1 VLLDPSDDVGSVA
14 TRLGW
19 ALLPEGLCRD
29 SVCLPLAERSLAS
42 LAHAL
47 RMPLLIDAA
56 ARLCA
61 LGPPADA
68 PVLNPRA
75 ALELVLPDLDGNP
88 FALREL
94 RGQKVLLLAWASW

>member
-14 TRLGW
+14 ARLGW

-29 SVCLPLAERSLAS
+29 SVCTPLTDRSLPGLAER
-42 LAHAL
+42 L
-47 RMPLLIDAA
+47 RLPLVNDAA
-56 ARLCA
+56 TGLSA

-68 PVLNPRA
+68 PVLDPRA
-75 ALELVLPDLDGNP
+75 VLDLKLPDCDGNP